1 LENTELKQK
10 VELLLNEG
18 NKKNEYRVPR
28 QCDGIGKDLPSKSVS
43 RVKISQLNLMEP
55 QKVKPLP
62 DPTSEIFMENEFL
75 IIKPKDIG
83 AFATEL
89 NQLLSE
95 MNNKVST

>member
-1 LENTELKQK
+1 
-10 VELLLNEG
+10 
-18 NKKNEYRVPR
+18 
-28 QCDGIGKDLPSKSVS
+28 
-43 RVKISQLNLMEP
+43 MEP